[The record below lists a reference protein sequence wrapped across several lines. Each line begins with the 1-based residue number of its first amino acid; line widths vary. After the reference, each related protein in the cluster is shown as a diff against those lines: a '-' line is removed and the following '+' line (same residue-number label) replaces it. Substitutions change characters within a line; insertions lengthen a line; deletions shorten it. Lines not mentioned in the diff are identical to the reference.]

1 MQEYETRMK
10 AEGGLSVLPT
20 NLSDLIPAMTG
31 SMVARMR
38 SQRLTETEV
47 DLNHINNTAQL
58 RIWDP
63 ISITSS
69 FQRWGTSSITQLF
82 QLWDPN
88 HNSIPAQLS
97 QLWGGINFSQHWDIS
112 TAKLS

>member
-58 RIWDP
+58 VSKLALHTAWDVAP
-63 ISITSS
+63 SS
-69 FQRWGTSSITQLF
+69 E
-82 QLWDPN
+82 
-88 HNSIPAQLS
+88 H
-97 QLWGGINFSQHWDIS
+97 
-112 TAKLS
+112 